1 VETVDNG
8 LVQNLYVEA
17 LAAVTQGLTDW
28 GYGVYTM
35 QLLNTFGRLTYW
47 QDGIARLRRETV
59 Y

>member
-1 VETVDNG
+1 
-8 LVQNLYVEA
+8 
-17 LAAVTQGLTDW
+17 
-28 GYGVYTM
+28 VYTM

>member
-1 VETVDNG
+1 
-8 LVQNLYVEA
+8 
-17 LAAVTQGLTDW
+17 
-28 GYGVYTM
+28 M

>member
-1 VETVDNG
+1 
-8 LVQNLYVEA
+8 
-17 LAAVTQGLTDW
+17 LASVTEILTDW
-28 GYGVYTM
+28 GRGVYTL